1 MTAASCNFFKDERLT
16 VGGNIEMVAEIRFGV
31 ETIDHIAIPVR
42 DLAINQ
48 SFYIDV
54 LGLKFKTTRR
64 NPDGSPRQTYLLA
77 GDNIIGLHLPGISAG
92 PSSSA
97 APRIGVGVTTE
108 RFQQIEQNLKR
119 AKHIFRGP
127 IEHSA
132 DAPLARSIYFDDPDG
147 NHLEFCVR
155 RSEPM
160 RECISHTV
168 FETLNLKKTQTFYSE
183 VLGSGVPIACGDEM
197 LIPAQNGQMIGLVEV
212 EELSDRSKK
221 HGRGCHMAMD
231 VPQGDFDSM
240 VALVERYGGRTQGD
254 KRAEEGLRPEGERS
268 VYFFDPDNNRLQIT
282 AHAPNQTDELLS
294 DEEKWRRIIASRKE
308 QGRGLSR
315 WESGGKKLI

>member
-1 MTAASCNFFKDERLT
+1 
-16 VGGNIEMVAEIRFGV
+16 MVAEIRYGV

-42 DLAINQ
+42 DLALNQ

-64 NPDGSPRQTYLLA
+64 NPDGSPRQTYVLA
-77 GDNIIGLHLPGISAG
+77 GDNIIGLHLPGINAVPSASAG
-92 PSSSA
+92 P
-97 APRIGVGVTTE
+97 RIGIGVSTE
-108 RFQQIEQNLKR
+108 RFDQVEQNLTL
-119 AKHIFRGP
+119 AKHPFRGP
-127 IEHSA
+127 LEHSA
-132 DAPLARSIYFDDPDG
+132 EAPLIQSIYFDDPDG
-147 NHLEFCVR
+147 NHLEICVR
-155 RSEPM
+155 RSEPL

-168 FETLNLKKTQTFYSE
+168 FETLNMKKAVTFYSE

-197 LIPAQNGQMIGLVEV
+197 LIPARNGQTIGLVEV
-212 EELSDRSKK
+212 EKLSDRSKK

-231 VPQGDFDSM
+231 VPQDDFDSM
-240 VALVERYGGRTQGD
+240 VALVERYGGKTQGD

-268 VYFFDPDNNRLQIT
+268 IYFFDPDNNRLQIT
-282 AHAPNQTDELLS
+282 ARVPNQADELLS

-315 WESGGKKLI
+315 WESGGKKLV